1 MSCPLSQWRR
11 FHLNLSLTGTR
22 PVLNLCH
29 VRPGQWKKRGTKRVE
44 LLGANDKRQITAI
57 FCGSLLG
64 DFLLLQIIYKGK
76 TTRCHPAYDFPSEW
90 NVTHSPNH
98 WSTEET
104 MLEYISEIIVPYVK
118 TVRHDIGQESAALV
132 VLDNFKGQVTS
143 TVTRFVENHNIHTCP
158 LPANTTD
165 LLQPM
170 DIAVNKPV
178 KSFLHCFREWYT
190 EQVMKQLD
198 GKDMD
203 ELESAKIEPID
214 LSMQAIK
221 HISAKWLVDMAK
233 YISNNPRFIVN
244 GFQKSGITGA
254 IDGVMEDT
262 TEDDNSNLTEGD
274 DTEDAESGGE
284 FDFESD
290 NEYDDSTI

>member
-1 MSCPLSQWRR
+1 
-11 FHLNLSLTGTR
+11 
-22 PVLNLCH
+22 
-29 VRPGQWKKRGTKRVE
+29 
-44 LLGANDKRQITAI
+44 
-57 FCGSLLG
+57 
-64 DFLLLQIIYKGK
+64 
-76 TTRCHPAYDFPSEW
+76 
-90 NVTHSPNH
+90 
-98 WSTEET
+98 
-104 MLEYISEIIVPYVK
+104 
-118 TVRHDIGQESAALV
+118 
-132 VLDNFKGQVTS
+132 
-143 TVTRFVENHNIHTCP
+143 
-158 LPANTTD
+158 
-165 LLQPM
+165 M
-170 DIAVNKPV
+170 DIAVNKPA
-178 KSFLHCFREWYT
+178 KSFLQNCFGEWYT

-221 HISAKWLVDMAK
+221 HINAKWLVDMAE
-233 YISNNPRFIVN
+233 YISSNPRFIVN
-244 GFQKSGITGA
+244 GFLKSGITGA